1 MHSFWSDNMNEK
13 QKQYQSA
20 VKKKHCRMVPIAKN
34 YEVRTRTTTK
44 AVSFEAFIDVISSFE
59 KPKFFVRE

>member
-20 VKKKHCRMVPIAKN
+20 VKKKHCRMVPIANK
-34 YEVRTRTTTK
+34 TRK
-44 AVSFEAFIDVISSFE
+44 SVPEQRQ
-59 KPKFFVRE
+59 KL

>member
-20 VKKKHCRMVPIAKN
+20 VKKRNIAEWFQSRKTMKSVPEQRQKL
-34 YEVRTRTTTK
+34 
-44 AVSFEAFIDVISSFE
+44 
-59 KPKFFVRE
+59 

>member
-1 MHSFWSDNMNEK
+1 MNEK

-20 VKKKHCRMVPIAKN
+20 VKKKHCRMAKN
-34 YEVRTRTTTK
+34 HEVRTRTTTK
-44 AVSFEAFIDVISSFE
+44 AVSFKAFIDVISSFD